1 MRKVITMVGTSIF
14 DNYREENTGDT
25 FFKRYVEDLKD
36 KGGSEYN
43 KEIRRIADIK
53 KKITEWI
60 NKKKLEEKENI
71 SAKVKSLVKLKE
83 ELEEELEIYLLC
95 SDTLENL

>member
-1 MRKVITMVGTSIF
+1 M
-14 DNYREENTGDT
+14 
-25 FFKRYVEDLKD
+25 KD

-71 SAKVKSLVKLKE
+71 PAEVKSLVKLKE

>member
-1 MRKVITMVGTSIF
+1 MTLS
-14 DNYREENTGDT
+14 
-25 FFKRYVEDLKD
+25 RYVEDLKD

-71 SAKVKSLVKLKE
+71 PAEVKSLVKLKE